1 MSGIKQKIQ
10 NIIQLVPFPAVA
22 MEVVRLVDNPKTS
35 AAKLGEVISQDQA
48 LAAKVLK
55 VANSPF
61 YGFPKQIST
70 INFAIV
76 VLGFETL
83 KEIVLSVSLASS
95 LASKLDKD
103 FDLEKFW
110 RHSLL
115 VGLMTKHLAKDLNY
129 RVSGEA
135 FIAGLLH
142 DIGILVVAQ
151 YFKKEF
157 QQIIQIGKRGEFSFE
172 QIERRFLD
180 NSTHYEIGSLLA
192 EKWNF
197 PDQLVEAIAFH
208 HQPHLAPKNPLLPAI
223 VYLAEYVC
231 FKLGLENIEYAD
243 HDKSFA
249 EDLPSVLEV
258 LKLDESFLNDGFIE
272 TYRAKI
278 QADVVK
284 NQIFSGE
291 M

>member
-1 MSGIKQKIQ
+1 MLKVKQKIQ
-10 NIIQLVPFPAVA
+10 NILQLVPFPAVA
-22 MEVVRLVDNPKTS
+22 MEVIKLVENPKTS
-35 AAKLGEVISQDQA
+35 ASKLGEVISRDQA

-95 LASKLDKD
+95 LANKLGKD
-103 FDLEKFW
+103 FEIEKFW
-110 RHSLL
+110 QHSLL
-115 VGLMTKHLAKDLNY
+115 VGIIAKHLAKDMGY

-135 FIAGLLH
+135 FTAGLLH
-142 DIGILVVAQ
+142 DIGILVIAQ
-151 YFKKEF
+151 YFRKEF
-157 QQIIQIGKRGEFSFE
+157 QQIVQIGKRGEFSFE

-180 NSTHYEIGSLLA
+180 NSTHYEIGSWLA

-208 HQPHLAPKNPLLPAI
+208 HQPRLATKNPQLTSL
-223 VYLAEYVC
+223 VYLAEYIC
-231 FKLGLENIEYAD
+231 SKLGIENIEYAD
-243 HDKSFA
+243 HDKLFD
-249 EDLPSVLEV
+249 ENLESALEI
-258 LKLDESFLNDGFIE
+258 LKLDENFLSDGFIE
-272 TYRAKI
+272 LYKKKI
-278 QADVVK
+278 QVDVLK
-284 NQIFSGE
+284 NQIFPGE
-291 M
+291 L

>member
-95 LASKLDKD
+95 LVNKLDKD

-110 RHSLL
+110 KHSLL

-142 DIGILVVAQ
+142 DVGILVVAQ

-157 QQIIQIGKRGEFSFE
+157 QQIIQIGKRREFTFE

-208 HQPHLAPKNPLLPAI
+208 HQPHLAPKNPQLPSL

-243 HDKSFA
+243 HDESFSA
-249 EDLPSVLEV
+249 DLPAVLEV

-272 TYRAKI
+272 KYRAKI
-278 QADVVK
+278 QSDVMK

>member
-1 MSGIKQKIQ
+1 MAGIRQKIQ
-10 NIIQLVPFPAVA
+10 NILQLVPFPAVA
-22 MEVVRLVDNPKTS
+22 MEVVRLVENPKTS
-35 AAKLGEVISQDQA
+35 ASKLGEVISQDQA

-95 LASKLDKD
+95 LANKLDKD
-103 FDLEKFW
+103 FEIEKFW

-115 VGLMTKHLAKDLNY
+115 VGTTAKHLARDLGY

-135 FIAGLLH
+135 FTAGLLH
-142 DIGILVVAQ
+142 DIGILVIAQ

-157 QQIIQIGKRGEFSFE
+157 QQIVQIGKKREFPFE

-180 NSTHYEIGSLLA
+180 NSTHYEIGAWLA
-192 EKWNF
+192 ERWNF
-197 PDQLVEAIAFH
+197 PDQLVEAISFH
-208 HQPHLAPKNPLLPAI
+208 HQPHLAVKNPQLTSL
-223 VYLAEYVC
+223 VYLAEYAC
-231 FKLGLENIEYAD
+231 FKFGIENIEYAD
-243 HDKSFA
+243 HDESFD
-249 EDLPSVLEV
+249 ENLPAVLDI
-258 LKLDESFLNDGFIE
+258 LKLDGSFLNDGFIE
-272 TYRAKI
+272 TYKKKI
-278 QADVVK
+278 QADLIK
-284 NQIFSGE
+284 NQIFPGE
-291 M
+291 L

>member
-1 MSGIKQKIQ
+1 MSGIKKKIQ
-10 NIIQLVPFPAVA
+10 NILQLVPFPAVA
-22 MEVVRLVDNPKTS
+22 IEVVRLVDNPKTS

-95 LASKLDKD
+95 LANKLDKG
-103 FDLEKFW
+103 FELERFW

-115 VGLMTKHLAKDLNY
+115 VGITTKHLAKDLGY

-135 FIAGLLH
+135 FTAGLLH
-142 DIGILVVAQ
+142 DIGILVIAQ

-157 QQIIQIGKRGEFSFE
+157 QEIVQIGRRREFPFE
-172 QIERRFLD
+172 QIEQRFLD
-180 NSTHYEIGSLLA
+180 NSTHYEIGSWLA

-197 PDQLVEAIAFH
+197 PDQLVEAISFH
-208 HQPHLAPKNPLLPAI
+208 HQPHLAPKSSILPSL
-223 VYLAEYVC
+223 VYLAEYIC
-231 FKLGLENIEYAD
+231 AKLGVFNIDYGGHDESFDEN
-243 HDKSFA
+243 FQN
-249 EDLPSVLEV
+249 VLEI
-258 LKLDESFLNDGFIE
+258 LRLDENFLNDGFFE
-272 TYRAKI
+272 LYRAKI
-278 QADVVK
+278 RADFAK
-284 NQIFSGE
+284 NQIFSDE
-291 M
+291 L

>member
-1 MSGIKQKIQ
+1 MPGIRHRIQ
-10 NIIQLVPFPAVA
+10 NILQLVPFPAIA
-22 MEVVRLVDNPKTS
+22 MEVVRLVENPKTS

-83 KEIVLSVSLASS
+83 KEIVLSVSLTSS
-95 LASKLDKD
+95 LVNKLEKD
-103 FDLEKFW
+103 FDIGKFW

-115 VGLMTKHLAKDLNY
+115 VGIIAKHLARDFGY
-129 RVSGEA
+129 RISGEA
-135 FIAGLLH
+135 FTAGLLH
-142 DIGILVVAQ
+142 DIGILVIAQ

-157 QQIIQIGKRGEFSFE
+157 QQIVQVGKRREFPFE

-180 NSTHYEIGSLLA
+180 NATHYEIGSWLA
-192 EKWNF
+192 ERWNF
-197 PDQLVEAIAFH
+197 PDQLIEAISYH
-208 HQPHLAPKNPLLPAI
+208 HQPHLAVKNPQLASL
-223 VYLAEYVC
+223 VYLAEYIC
-231 FKLGLENIEYAD
+231 FKFGVENIEYAG
-243 HDKSFA
+243 HDETFEENLQA
-249 EDLPSVLEV
+249 VLEI
-258 LKLDESFLNDGFIE
+258 LRIDGSFLNDGFIE
-272 TYRAKI
+272 SYKKKI
-278 QADVVK
+278 QADLVK

-291 M
+291 L

>member
-1 MSGIKQKIQ
+1 MPGIKQKIQ
-10 NIIQLVPFPAVA
+10 NILQLIPFPAVA
-22 MEVVRLVDNPKTS
+22 IEVVRLVDNPKTS

-95 LASKLDKD
+95 LANKLDKD

-115 VGLMTKHLAKDLNY
+115 VGITTKHLAKDLGY

-135 FIAGLLH
+135 FTAGLLH
-142 DIGILVVAQ
+142 DIGILVIAQ
-151 YFKKEF
+151 YFEKEF
-157 QQIIQIGKRGEFSFE
+157 KQIVQIGKRHEFTFE

-180 NSTHYEIGSLLA
+180 NSTHYEIGSWLA
-192 EKWNF
+192 ERWNF
-197 PDQLVEAIAFH
+197 PHQLVEAIAFH
-208 HQPHLAPKNPLLPAI
+208 HQPHLAPKNPILPSL
-223 VYLAEYVC
+223 VYLAEYIC
-231 FKLGLENIEYAD
+231 FKAEIFNIEYGN
-243 HDKSFA
+243 HDKSFD
-249 EDLPSVLEV
+249 ENLNTVLEI
-258 LKLDESFLNDGFIE
+258 LKLDVNFLNDGFFE
-272 TYRAKI
+272 SYKTKI
-278 QADVVK
+278 QSDFAK
-284 NQIFSGE
+284 NQIFYSK
-291 M
+291 